1 MLTNHIDKEDNVLFN
16 MGDSVMTEDDQGSLC
31 SQFCE
36 VGCRSF
42 GGKKR
47 EELEQMAA
55 ALPQLNSSPLSKA
68 SRPGEGLALHIRS
81 YPASHPVP

>member
-1 MLTNHIDKEDNVLFN
+1 

-36 VGCRSF
+36 VGCLSF

-47 EELEQMAA
+47 EELEQLADELEAA
-55 ALPQLNSSPLSKA
+55 CSA
-68 SRPGEGLALHIRS
+68 H
-81 YPASHPVP
+81 